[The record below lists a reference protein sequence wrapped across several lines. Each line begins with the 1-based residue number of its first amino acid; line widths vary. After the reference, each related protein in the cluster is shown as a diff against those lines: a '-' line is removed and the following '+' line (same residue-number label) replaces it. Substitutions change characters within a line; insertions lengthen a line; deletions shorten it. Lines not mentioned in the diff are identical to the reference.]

1 MRPALF
7 ILPVLALAACATP
20 REECIADATRDTKV
34 LSQLINETQAN
45 LARGYAIEERQD
57 VRTLQRSC
65 RGKND
70 DGSTFFFPC
79 NETETFTTTV
89 PVAIDLRAEQAKLD
103 SLQERFTLAQAS
115 SDQAVLQCIA
125 IHPE

>member
-1 MRPALF
+1 MRPAF
-7 ILPVLALAACATP
+7 IILPVLALAACATP

-34 LSQLINETQAN
+34 LSNLINETQAN

-89 PVAIDLRAEQAKLD
+89 PVAIDLRAEEAKLE